1 MIRKTEVNE
10 VKKVKEA
17 KTATKTTKP
26 QVTPPPKVYIPPPSY
41 GEPEEIDS
49 HDVYDEGDIASAL
62 ERGFITQALNRHKL
76 KVAAETHP
84 DFDGES
90 CLDCGAAIPLLR
102 LQMGRMRCVD
112 CQAELERRNK
122 MFGR

>member
-1 MIRKTEVNE
+1 MVRKTEATE
-10 VKKVKEA
+10 GKKVKEA
-17 KTATKTTKP
+17 KIVTKTEKP

-62 ERGFITQALNRHKL
+62 ERGFITQALNRHKE
-76 KVAAETHP
+76 KVAAESHP

-90 CLDCGAAIPLLR
+90 CLDCGTEIPELR
-102 LQMGRMRCVD
+102 LKMGRIRCVD